1 MPDSVVLLVG
11 THCDQCRDQEEVME
25 KKNNI
30 DEKVKAMLANRRM
43 VLQHQKKN
51 LEENKDVFMFVD
63 QLDELDCLLEYNLKV
78 LIVCS
83 VLFWRD
89 FLKTYIFQPCQVPPD
104 DCNEMIWIF
113 GAKHV
118 CYCSTTFLTCTLSWS
133 KHMLLHLN

>member
-25 KKNNI
+25 KKSDI

-83 VLFWRD
+83 VLFWSFF
-89 FLKTYIFQPCQVPPD
+89 FLNLYFSTNQVPPD
-104 DCNEMIWIF
+104 DCNEMI
-113 GAKHV
+113 
-118 CYCSTTFLTCTLSWS
+118 
-133 KHMLLHLN
+133 